1 MNSNSLIGYMG
12 LINKNY
18 STSIDADDII
28 CYSITAQH
36 YYNIGCETLNTSFVN
51 PELTL
56 SFDPTNNMFTLHL
69 YDSSIP
75 LSRLVV
81 GMYDS
86 LAVPETLVFR
96 DATNSTTLNTLIVSG
111 LLTATANAN
120 SVVSNA
126 NLINLTNSITNQYNP
141 IVFITS
147 SLVNGYKDL
156 HYDNLN
162 HLSINPVTNT
172 LRITGGNLQLNN
184 SSLSIS
190 DATGAITYG
199 LLYSGGINL
208 YGTAK
213 YMIGGIQL
221 KTNDIPES
229 VGGNLYYTDA
239 RSRLSITLSSLGSE
253 IGAIYN
259 SASGIITIPS
269 ITTNSIDVTK
279 ILKGL
284 AGQFLRTSS
293 SLVNNWET
301 VDTDDIQESITPVN
315 KYFTDA
321 RSRLS
326 ITLSSLGSEIAGA
339 YNSAT
344 GIIVIPAITNGS
356 INLTKIALSAYSEL
370 ALAFTLACRDIN
382 GDLQSRVSISNA
394 INLIGGLGVRGI
406 YSFINTTFPS
416 IAPVQVNLHQQ
427 KYASLNGISTGASSI
442 APLWD
447 RVSAV
452 NNLEII
458 IYSNSTRPTFKIEGQ
473 LCNYFNTPNTQL
485 LLNVGVFINAN
496 SLSIANTTDM
506 VSSTFI
512 NRSLLG
518 GNTTYQT
525 PYIVY
530 WSDPNLLSIAGTC
543 YTFTLYTSN
552 SAGTRCVGR
561 SANDIPSNMFV
572 TQIL

>member
-18 STSIDADDII
+18 SSSIDADDIT
-28 CYSITAQH
+28 CDSITAQH

-111 LLTATANAN
+111 LLTATANTN

-126 NLINLTNSITNQYNP
+126 NLINLTNSTTNQYNP
-141 IVFITS
+141 IVFITN

-156 HYDNLN
+156 NYDNLN

-239 RSRLSITLSSLGSE
+239 RSRLSIS
-253 IGAIYN
+253 
-259 SASGIITIPS
+259 
-269 ITTNSIDVTK
+269 
-279 ILKGL
+279 
-284 AGQFLRTSS
+284 
-293 SLVNNWET
+293 
-301 VDTDDIQESITPVN
+301 
-315 KYFTDA
+315 
-321 RSRLS
+321 
-326 ITLSSLGSEIAGA
+326 LSSLGSEIAGA

-344 GIIVIPAITNGS
+344 GIIVIPAITIGS

-370 ALAFTLACRDIN
+370 ALAFTLACRDLN
-382 GDLQSRVSISNA
+382 GDLTTRVSISNA

-427 KYASLNGISTGASSI
+427 KYASLNGISSGASSI

-458 IYSNSTRPTFKIEGQ
+458 IYSNSTHPTFKIEGQ

-512 NRSLLG
+512 NRNLLG

-552 SAGTRCVGR
+552 SAGTRSVGR
-561 SANDIPSNMFV
+561 SANDIPSNIFV